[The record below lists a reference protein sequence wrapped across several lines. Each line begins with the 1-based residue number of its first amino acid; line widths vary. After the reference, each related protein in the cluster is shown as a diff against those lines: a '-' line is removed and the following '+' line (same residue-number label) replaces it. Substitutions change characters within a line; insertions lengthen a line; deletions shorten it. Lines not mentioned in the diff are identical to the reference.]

1 MTKATADIQRLE
13 LAQKMLGTTNS
24 LVSPPCCTTATRRE
38 RVSLL
43 AIPLEVIP
51 LTLLKSDHS
60 IMNSGAEAAIHSERS
75 IAVSIVQQTLESL
88 HICTSI
94 ALG

>member
-1 MTKATADIQRLE
+1 M
-13 LAQKMLGTTNS
+13 
-24 LVSPPCCTTATRRE
+24 
-38 RVSLL
+38 SLL

-60 IMNSGAEAAIHSERS
+60 IMNSRAEAAIHSERS
-75 IAVSIVQQTLESL
+75 ITVSIVQQTLESL

-94 ALG
+94 AFGQIGPGRCSCHINTYFLFVF